1 MARRRYLVAY
11 DICDDRRL
19 RQVCKTM
26 EGHGD
31 RLQYSVF
38 VCDLNRTELIRLRAT
53 VERQMRLAED
63 SVVIVDLGGTVDAR
77 FTFLGRSRRLPATG
91 PQII

>member
-1 MARRRYLVAY
+1 MTRRRYLVAY
-11 DICDDRRL
+11 DICDDHRL

-38 VCDLNRTELIRLRAT
+38 VCDLNRTELLHLRAT
-53 VERQMRLAED
+53 VEQQMQLTED
-63 SVVIVDLGGTVDAR
+63 SVVIVDLGDTVDAR
-77 FTFLGRSRRLPATG
+77 FTFLGRSRRLPTVG
-91 PQII
+91 PQIV